1 MSKIVRFVIQKI
13 GIKFDAHKFKKFN
26 DLGFIILEKI
36 LIRFPKLH
44 HLYFD
49 FYDEMTENE
58 ISLANISKDD
68 TILHIGCGPI
78 PATSILLAKKS
89 GAQVITIDTNPR
101 SVKQALY
108 CLSEFKLS
116 DKIQIRY
123 SEVNHFPVGKF
134 DLIIISQGIKSYNE
148 VLEYIA
154 QSMKRDA
161 RVIFRTSSSS
171 SGELTQNDMFLKDI
185 FTVSKMAP
193 QKKNGLLISIMLFK
207 K

>member
-1 MSKIVRFVIQKI
+1 MPKIVQFLLGKI
-13 GIKFDAHKFKKFN
+13 GIKLDAHKLKAFI
-26 DLGFIILEKI
+26 DLGFIMVEKI
-36 LIRFPKLH
+36 VVKFNKLLF
-44 HLYFD
+44 LYVD
-49 FYDEMTENE
+49 FYNEMTENE
-58 ISLANISKDD
+58 INLANISKNDKV
-68 TILHIGCGPI
+68 LHIGCGSI
-78 PATSILLAKKS
+78 PATSILIAEKTGAKVT
-89 GAQVITIDTNPR
+89 GIDNNPR

-134 DLIIISQGIKSYNE
+134 DLIIISQGIKLYNE

>member
-13 GIKFDAHKFKKFN
+13 GIKFEAHKIKKFN
-26 DLGFIILEKI
+26 DLGFIIIEKI
-36 LIRFPKLH
+36 IIRFPKLH

-101 SVKQALY
+101 SVKQAISCVLE
-108 CLSEFKLS
+108 SGVADKV
-116 DKIQIRY
+116 KIQHAEAN
-123 SEVNHFPVGKF
+123 SFPVNKF
-134 DLIIISQGIKSYNE
+134 NIVILSQGIRLSK
-148 VLEYIA
+148 
-154 QSMKRDA
+154 
-161 RVIFRTSSSS
+161 
-171 SGELTQNDMFLKDI
+171 EL
-185 FTVSKMAP
+185 
-193 QKKNGLLISIMLFK
+193 
-207 K
+207 

>member
-26 DLGFIILEKI
+26 DLGFIIIEKI

-58 ISLANISKDD
+58 ISLANISKND

-89 GAQVITIDTNPR
+89 GAQVITIDNNPR
-101 SVKQALY
+101 SVKQAISCVLE
-108 CLSEFKLS
+108 SGVANKVQ
-116 DKIQIRY
+116 IQHVEANR
-123 SEVNHFPVGKF
+123 FPVDKF
-134 DLIIISQGIKSYNE
+134 NVIILSQGIRLSKELLKHIY
-148 VLEYIA
+148 
-154 QSMKRDA
+154 QSMKDDA
-161 RVIFRTSSSS
+161 RVVVRTSSSP
-171 SGELTQNDMFLKDI
+171 SGEFSQNNLFIRDI
-185 FTVSKMAP
+185 FKIDKMVAH
-193 QKKNGLLISIMLFK
+193 KKNGLLVSILLFK